1 MSEAPAAPSRRT
13 PTTSRG
19 QRMVERLLDAAGAVF
34 LAHGYRGSSVSLLC
48 RQAGVAN
55 GTFYQY
61 FPDKD
66 ALLAQLLARF
76 QGLVLAELRRAA
88 ARGHDRR
95 GRIEA
100 VVAALHDLL
109 LREIGLLQLFREA
122 EPTAG
127 AAAAAFYAELEAE
140 LPRLLDLPGIA
151 PALLARFV
159 LGAVYFNVVS
169 RGVWGLEHQ
178 PLPSLVQFVLH
189 GMAPPHTDP
198 ACWTWAVEREP
209 LLPPRPT
216 AAPPAVDA
224 ASPPGGGEATRR
236 RLLAAAEELFGTLG
250 YHETTVARLTEAA
263 GVGLGTFYLHF
274 PGKQELLAELVQ
286 RTTRRLTALVAAAV
300 DGVEHRLAQEVLALR
315 AFLVFVGRHGRMY
328 RVVQEAEFVSR
339 EIGAGYYLTLARGY
353 EQSLA
358 QAMAQGEVRSL
369 DPLALGLALLGV
381 GHFIG
386 QGGGLD
392 LASPGGPAPIPATA
406 ALLMGGLLGG
416 ARRPGPT
423 AARGERG

>member
-1 MSEAPAAPSRRT
+1 
-13 PTTSRG
+13 
-19 QRMVERLLDAAGAVF
+19 MVERLLDAAGAVF

-66 ALLAQLLARF
+66 ALLGQLLARF

-109 LREIGLLQLFREA
+109 RREIGLLQLFREA

-127 AAAAAFYAELEAE
+127 AAAAAFYTELEVE

-189 GMAPPHTDP
+189 GMAPPHADP
-198 ACWTWAVEREP
+198 ARWTWAVGREP
-209 LLPPRPT
+209 LLPPAPT
-216 AAPPAVDA
+216 VDA

-274 PGKQELLAELVQ
+274 PGKQELLAELVH

-315 AFLVFVGRHGRMY
+315 AFFVFIGRHGRMY

-353 EQSLA
+353 ERSLA
-358 QAMAQGEVRSL
+358 QAMARGEGRSL

-381 GHFIG
+381 GHFVG
-386 QGGGLD
+386 QGARDGS
-392 LASPGGPAPIPATA
+392 ASPGSDPPVTATV
-406 ALLMGGLLGG
+406 ALLMGGLLGPP
-416 ARRPGPT
+416 RRPGP
-423 AARGERG
+423 AIARGERG

>member
-1 MSEAPAAPSRRT
+1 
-13 PTTSRG
+13 
-19 QRMVERLLDAAGAVF
+19 MVERLLDAAGAVF

-66 ALLAQLLARF
+66 ALLGQLLARF

-109 LREIGLLQLFREA
+109 RREIGLLQLFREA

-127 AAAAAFYAELEAE
+127 AAAAAFYTELEVE

-189 GMAPPHTDP
+189 GMAPPHADP
-198 ACWTWAVEREP
+198 ARWTWAVGREP
-209 LLPPRPT
+209 LLPPAPT
-216 AAPPAVDA
+216 VDA

-274 PGKQELLAELVQ
+274 PGKQELLAELVH

-315 AFLVFVGRHGRMY
+315 AFFVFIGRHGRMY

-353 EQSLA
+353 ERSLA
-358 QAMAQGEVRSL
+358 QAMARGEVRSL

-381 GHFIG
+381 GHFVG
-386 QGGGLD
+386 QGARDGS
-392 LASPGGPAPIPATA
+392 ASPGSDPPVTATV
-406 ALLMGGLLGG
+406 ALLMGGLLGPP
-416 ARRPGPT
+416 RRPGPVI
-423 AARGERG
+423 ARGERG